1 MQTGGYQLIR
11 ITFILS
17 GMSEIYPADGDMLVC
32 WQTLTADQLP
42 SAELIT
48 VGILHFNEKK
58 QNVSEDTSL

>member
-1 MQTGGYQLIR
+1 
-11 ITFILS
+11 
-17 GMSEIYPADGDMLVC
+17 MSEIYPADGDMLVC

-58 QNVSEDTSL
+58 QNVSEDTSS